1 MDDNI
6 QLFNDLIHK
15 CYKQV
20 NQLLDFAQRG
30 DYQGKKIKQS
40 IKLLKKINAVAHGL
54 KRINNLAWYFKSTKK
69 FRKKLEP
76 YQEQLQKIQIEID
89 VLVGE

>member
-30 DYQGKKIKQS
+30 DYQE
-40 IKLLKKINAVAHGL
+40 L
-54 KRINNLAWYFKSTKK
+54 R
-69 FRKKLEP
+69 
-76 YQEQLQKIQIEID
+76 
-89 VLVGE
+89 